1 MVGGRGE
8 ENASADGE
16 AVVGGVVGEEVGEGD
31 AKVGEGGRDGKL
43 NWGWGGCGHGLGG
56 TGMVRV
62 DGRWKANGGEILE

>member
-31 AKVGEGGRDGKL
+31 AKVGEGGRDGEL
-43 NWGWGGCGHGLGG
+43 DWGWGGHGLGG
-56 TGMVRV
+56 IGMVRNEV
-62 DGRWKANGGEILE
+62 SMKVERRRRSGK